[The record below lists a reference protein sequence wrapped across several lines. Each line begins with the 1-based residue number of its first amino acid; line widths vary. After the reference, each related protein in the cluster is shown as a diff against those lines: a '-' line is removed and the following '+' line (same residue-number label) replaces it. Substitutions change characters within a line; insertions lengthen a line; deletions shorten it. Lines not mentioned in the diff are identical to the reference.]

1 MDEFLRLPYELRT
14 PLTTIRANAAIERRL
29 RTPACRG
36 GCDARA
42 RPCVALTLETELTQ
56 RWRLA
61 AAAEAHRKQTL
72 RLDRLVGDLLMSRAS
87 RRATSICGWSRDP
100 AGVVREAVEE
110 QRASWPERRLTLA
123 LPAGPIAVM
132 ADDDRIGQ
140 VVTNY
145 LTNALKYS
153 PAREPVAVVVRVEH
167 ARTKRGQPR
176 VRVRVRDHG
185 PGLLADEQARIW
197 ERFHRV
203 PGITL
208 QSGSGVGLGLG
219 LYIAKTIV
227 ERHGGTVG
235 VESAPADGSTFWFTL
250 PLAI

>member
-1 MDEFLRLPYELRT
+1 MQLLLNRT
-14 PLTTIRANAAIERRL
+14 DR
-29 RTPACRG
+29 
-36 GCDARA
+36 
-42 RPCVALTLETELTQ
+42 
-56 RWRLA
+56 
-61 AAAEAHRKQTL
+61 QTL
-72 RLDRLVGDLLMSRAS
+72 RLDRLVGDLLDVSRIQAGNLDL
-87 RRATSICGWSRDP
+87 RLEPCDL

-153 PAREPVAVVVRVEH
+153 PAREPVAVMVRVEQ
-167 ARTKRGQPR
+167 ARAKRGQPR
-176 VRVRVRDHG
+176 VRVQVRDLG
-185 PGLLADEQARIW
+185 PGLLTDEQARIW
-197 ERFHRV
+197 ERFHRA

-235 VESAPADGSTFWFTL
+235 VESAPEAGSTFWFTL
-250 PLAI
+250 PLAM